1 MAQKKRKVKRA
12 KPRKRK
18 RPLTTKQRSI
28 IAKRAWRKRKAREKA
43 ELKLFKQKIAEGKK
57 KVVNFVPDLDLDNI
71 KRVEKSFSDALKVT
85 QILPDSEF
93 RRTVV
98 EAINKYVESEM
109 FEEDDETKIRAR
121 LIVAESDGR
130 LNEEAQ
136 LCADEYDMDITEVYT
151 LWISPK

>member
-18 RPLTTKQRSI
+18 RPLTSKQRSI

-57 KVVNFVPDLDLDNI
+57 KVVEFVPNLDLDNI
-71 KRVEKSFSDALKVT
+71 KRVERSFSDALKIAQV
-85 QILPDSEF
+85 LPDSEF
-93 RRTVV
+93 RQTVV
-98 EAINKYVESEM
+98 EAINRYVESEM
-109 FEEDDETKIRAR
+109 MEEDDETKIRAR
-121 LIVAESDGR
+121 LIVAESEGR
-130 LNEEAQ
+130 IDDEAKI
-136 LCADEYDMDITEVYT
+136 CSEEYDMDIRDVYT

>member
-18 RPLTTKQRSI
+18 KPLTSKQRSL

-43 ELKLFKQKIAEGKK
+43 ELKLFRQKIAEGKK
-57 KVVNFVPDLDLDNI
+57 KVINFVPDLDLENI
-71 KRVEKSFSDALKVT
+71 QRVERSFSDAIKVAQHIPPGET
-85 QILPDSEF
+85 RE
-93 RRTVV
+93 TVIQ
-98 EAINKYVESEM
+98 AINKYIESEM

-121 LIVAESDGR
+121 LIVAESEGR
-130 LNEEAQ
+130 IDDEAQ
-136 LCADEYDMDITEVYT
+136 RCAEDFDMDVREVYT